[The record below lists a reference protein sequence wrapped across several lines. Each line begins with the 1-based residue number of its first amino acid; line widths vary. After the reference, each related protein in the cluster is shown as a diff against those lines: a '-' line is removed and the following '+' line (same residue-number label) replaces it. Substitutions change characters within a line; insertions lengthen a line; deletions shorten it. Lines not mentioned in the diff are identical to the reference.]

1 MTKPRNGG
9 NRQTVTQTWAKKQK
23 GSVAMSFLDS
33 ARRAL
38 SNKSD
43 DYYDDAEYDYE
54 QEEYEDE
61 YEDYEEE
68 EPKRSFFSFLN
79 RKSNND
85 YEEYEDYEPST
96 RSFDTGFSK
105 SANDRYSKE
114 FVKPSSTTPQRT
126 SLAGVEVTVH
136 YPESLD
142 DATKIIRE
150 VKVNKITIFDISTI
164 ASDDEARRVV
174 DYIGGAAEGME
185 CPFKRLCPSI
195 FCIAPK
201 GVTLDVRKQRY

>member
-1 MTKPRNGG
+1 
-9 NRQTVTQTWAKKQK
+9 
-23 GSVAMSFLDS
+23 MSFLDS

-85 YEEYEDYEPST
+85 YEDEYEDYEPTTS
-96 RSFDTGFSK
+96 RSYDKSFSK
-105 SANDRYSKE
+105 SANDRYSKD
-114 FVKPSSTTPQRT
+114 FVKPSSATPQRT

-150 VKVNKITIFDISTI
+150 VKINKITIFDISTI